1 MSLRIFVQM
10 VHKKLHLEDIDGVAL
25 LWISEHVVPW
35 TLKNDHAFFWFWENV
50 IVNGNDFIQ
59 LIVKVNNSEWNKEVT
74 PKKTT
79 SKSPQ
84 VRRSSRLGCDKNQSA
99 GGCSA
104 RKLFGHGSSQPTQ
117 TSVVGDNVR
126 EGSSNTPVV
135 DDDYFDEEHWYDELV
150 IQVENKEVDECH
162 PVEDHEAV
170 VAYNTD
176 EDNEDTSNAEN

>member
-1 MSLRIFVQM
+1 MDISFMAATGNVQ
-10 VHKKLHLEDIDGVAL
+10 
-25 LWISEHVVPW
+25 
-35 TLKNDHAFFWFWENV
+35 
-50 IVNGNDFIQ
+50 
-59 LIVKVNNSEWNKEVT
+59 VNNSEWNKEVT

-176 EDNEDTSNAEN
+176 EDNEDTKNDNSGDDQGTRKFRMMIFSTDLHRCPQSQLFGSFHMFRTLEKCITAHKD